1 MSVAC
6 MGEVLIDFT
15 ALETGVSVGEVSR
28 FQKNPGGAPANV
40 AVAVKRLGGA
50 SAFISQVGDDPFGYY
65 LAGVLEKEGID
76 LRGLRFT
83 DQART
88 MLAFVSLDS
97 SGDRS
102 FSFYRH
108 PSADMLLRPE
118 DIAFDVID
126 DYEAFHFGSITMIS
140 EPSRSATLAAVEYA
154 KQQKKLISYDPNLRL
169 NLWPDAE
176 SARAG
181 LMSGFDYANV
191 VKVSDEEVRFLTGGD
206 HIEALWRDS
215 MKLLIVTHGAE
226 GSSAHTRD
234 FSVHVP
240 GQAVNTVDTTGAGD
254 AFVGAILTGLL
265 KRSKRTRLK
274 FRDEAALAQLL
285 YFANSVGALATTKR
299 GAIPSLPNVRRAQR
313 LAKSAG

>member
-1 MSVAC
+1 MSVIC

-40 AVAVKRLGGA
+40 AVAVKRLGGK

-65 LAGVLEKEGID
+65 LAGVLEREGID
-76 LRGLRFT
+76 LRGLRFN

-97 SGDRS
+97 TGERS

-108 PSADMLLRPE
+108 PSADMLMRPE
-118 DIAFDVID
+118 DVAFDVID
-126 DYEAFHFGSITMIS
+126 DYEAFHFGSITLIS
-140 EPSRSATLAAVEYA
+140 EPSKSATLAAVEYA
-154 KQQKKLISYDPNLRL
+154 QKQKKLISYDPNLRL

-181 LMSGFDYANV
+181 LMIGFDYANV

-215 MKLLIVTHGAE
+215 MKLLIVTHGAD
-226 GSSAHTRD
+226 GSSAYTRD

-254 AFVGAILTGLL
+254 AFVGGVLTGLL
-265 KRSKRTRLK
+265 KRSKRSRLK
-274 FRDEAALAQLL
+274 FKDQASLAQLL
-285 YFANSVGALATTKR
+285 YFANNVGALATTKR
-299 GAIPSLPNVRRAQR
+299 GAIPSLPTARRAAR

>member
-1 MSVAC
+1 MSVVC

-40 AVAVKRLGGA
+40 AVAVKRLGGN

-83 DQART
+83 NQART

-97 SGDRS
+97 TGDRS

-140 EPSRSATLAAVEYA
+140 EPSKSATLAAVEYA
-154 KQQKKLISYDPNLRL
+154 KKQKKLISYDPNLRL

-181 LMSGFDYANV
+181 MMLGFDYANV

-206 HIEALWRDS
+206 HIEALWRES
-215 MKLLIVTHGAE
+215 MKLLIVTHGAD

-240 GQAVNTVDTTGAGD
+240 GQAVKAVDTTGAGD

-265 KRSKRTRLK
+265 KRAKRTRLK
-274 FRDEAALAQLL
+274 FKDQAALAQLL

-299 GAIPSLPNVRRAQR
+299 GAIPALPNVRRAKR